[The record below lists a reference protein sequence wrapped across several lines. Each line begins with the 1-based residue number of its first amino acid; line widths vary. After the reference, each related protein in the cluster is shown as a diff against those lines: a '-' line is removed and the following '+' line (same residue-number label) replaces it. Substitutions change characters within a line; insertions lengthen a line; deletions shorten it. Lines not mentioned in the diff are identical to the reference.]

1 MSNTKQHHRSGSD
14 DHVLKEPVCINS
26 EHRDSSNLF
35 QEINTKLEIRRAS
48 LELDGVDQ
56 LQKEALSQTLI
67 YAAKETLS
75 VIRSEDYSKGS
86 EEESEL
92 GDRIT
97 RIHSK
102 RARRGSQ
109 DRRRLANECS
119 QEYLEEHSRVPLNY
133 SDTEVTPQSV
143 SDSFGEK
150 TNQQSKSNSKTR
162 RKGSVKNVMQYTKM
176 AEKKRSI
183 RRKESIILVPIKDV
197 KGLTPQQIEGT
208 VIPVYSVTSIKY

>member
-1 MSNTKQHHRSGSD
+1 
-14 DHVLKEPVCINS
+14 
-26 EHRDSSNLF
+26 
-35 QEINTKLEIRRAS
+35 
-48 LELDGVDQ
+48 
-56 LQKEALSQTLI
+56 
-67 YAAKETLS
+67 
-75 VIRSEDYSKGS
+75 
-86 EEESEL
+86 
-92 GDRIT
+92 
-97 RIHSK
+97 
-102 RARRGSQ
+102 
-109 DRRRLANECS
+109 
-119 QEYLEEHSRVPLNY
+119 
-133 SDTEVTPQSV
+133 VTPQSV